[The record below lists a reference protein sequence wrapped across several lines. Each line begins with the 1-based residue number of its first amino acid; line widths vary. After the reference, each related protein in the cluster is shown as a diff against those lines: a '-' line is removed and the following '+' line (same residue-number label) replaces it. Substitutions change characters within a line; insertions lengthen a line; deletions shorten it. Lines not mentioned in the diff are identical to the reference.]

1 MKQKHIEIR
10 KQQCSLIASA
20 STCCRRKVGSVIV
33 DSDSNVVVSEGY
45 NGPPRN
51 SDRDLCGGGDC
62 LRDRFKVKS
71 GTQNDV
77 GCHHAEINAILNA
90 TRNGMSTMGKW
101 LFTSCDPCLMCA
113 KAIHHAGIV
122 KVYAPLQTSIH
133 QEGLNYLEQNEVKV
147 ECF

>member
-33 DSDSNVVVSEGY
+33 DPNSNVVVSEGY
-45 NGPPRN
+45 NGPPRGN
-51 SDRDLCGGGDC
+51 KGTLCGGDDC
-62 LRDRFKVKS
+62 LRDRLKVAS

-122 KVYAPLQTSIH
+122 KVYAPLKTEVH
-133 QEGLNYLEQNEVKV
+133 QKGLEYLSAHSVVLER
-147 ECF
+147 F